1 MYLNKRRYEMGEK
14 LNVIIKDSAYKLT
27 QFTQKSIDEL
37 EDKVFFS

>member
-1 MYLNKRRYEMGEK
+1 MGEK

-37 EDKVFFS
+37 EDKVFLKGSVTTNG